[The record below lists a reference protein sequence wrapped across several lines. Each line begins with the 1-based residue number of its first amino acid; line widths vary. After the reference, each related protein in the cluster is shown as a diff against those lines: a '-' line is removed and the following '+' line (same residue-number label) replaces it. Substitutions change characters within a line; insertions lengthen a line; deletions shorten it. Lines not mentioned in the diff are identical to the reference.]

1 MTNTIDMKAEYK
13 RRRLEL
19 ADIIDNTPA
28 SESRYSPGFNMRDW
42 MHRGEACGTP
52 SCIAGW
58 AAWMAADKPKYLD
71 TSDLGILNQAKAFL
85 GLTRAEDNNLFTPYV
100 LAKGDMSAIT
110 PHQAAATLRTFA
122 ETGVIDW
129 TLVGLTVVGDG
140 R

>member
-1 MTNTIDMKAEYK
+1 MTKELDMKAEYK

-42 MHRGEACGTP
+42 MHLEGEACGTP

-58 AAWMAADKPKYLD
+58 AAWMAADKPKYLG
-71 TSDLGILNQAKAFL
+71 TSYLAVVNQAKDFL
-85 GLTRAEDNNLFTPYV
+85 GLTQIEASKLFIPRIAGGLEV
-100 LAKGDMSAIT
+100 VT
-110 PHQAAATLRTFA
+110 PHQAATMLRTFA

-129 TLVGLTVVGDG
+129 TLVGLTVVGDDK
-140 R
+140 